1 MTLVDHCAAFDT
13 VHHSIIIEEVW
24 AFCGHAVALVLV
36 VAIKSSKHSQASLT
50 IRFCS
55 AVFQQYR
62 SLAAGYSSSIII
74 IIIRMQLVIGRTT
87 LVYAVSHIL
96 AVHGLFVCWWHA
108 TLLQWNES
116 LDDVYESNVVLWTS
130 VNAVLRQQY
139 WSSLVR
145 SAIDSLP
152 AHFWRPQTWGLV
164 RLFSCIISACMLY
177 YCNTVRW
184 AWLDWGLSGWLTT
197 LLQCFD
203 TVGWVIRLVKTV
215 GRITYIVLVQTLN
228 HAQSINWFTFD
239 AWCISLYQIC
249 KKIKHL
255 HHGFWCQKINFK
267 NTGCLQLANDIQCHI
282 KKNSC
287 RVATSNRNAL
297 RLVKNFLLVSYN
309 CKGILSSS
317 LFQYCLWSRH
327 LLYRLQSILNANAAA
342 LLVFSAT
349 RHEHISQLLHDIHW
363 LWSLW
368 SKVQFCLTVLNY
380 HCLHNKQDKHNMA
393 LFGLLVWKFVKTVW
407 TLNLYVIIYCAFCIC
422 TVNLSLMSLQTEI
435 LYFKFHCFL

>member
-1 MTLVDHCAAFDT
+1 MSHLNVFPSTVWQTQWIDILVVILLFILLSCRSHGRQRSVGSGSLFLCHLRHASWWRTITLVLMDNSVGASEFWLVSSWLKKLWQKCFYPQWQTDPSIVCTLSLDAAK
-13 VHHSIIIEEVW
+13 
-24 AFCGHAVALVLV
+24 VLV
-36 VAIKSSKHSQASLT
+36 DVVSPVAAH
-50 IRFCS
+50 RFCLPD
-55 AVFQQYR
+55 
-62 SLAAGYSSSIII
+62 LASSHWVHLLCLGY
-74 IIIRMQLVIGRTT
+74 
-87 LVYAVSHIL
+87 
-96 AVHGLFVCWWHA
+96 FVC
-108 TLLQWNES
+108 
-116 LDDVYESNVVLWTS
+116 
-130 VNAVLRQQY
+130 
-139 WSSLVR
+139 
-145 SAIDSLP
+145 
-152 AHFWRPQTWGLV
+152 V
-164 RLFSCIISACMLY
+164 RLFSCITSACMLY